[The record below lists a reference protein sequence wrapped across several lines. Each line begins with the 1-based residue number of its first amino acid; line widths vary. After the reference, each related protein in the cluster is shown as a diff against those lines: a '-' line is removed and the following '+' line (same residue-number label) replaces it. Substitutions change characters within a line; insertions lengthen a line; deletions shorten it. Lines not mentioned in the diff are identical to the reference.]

1 MILCPQDRRVERD
14 EEVEDIGVKRQLEE
28 PSITGRGEVMDKQ
41 INTPVID
48 CKKICCDHLNALNA
62 MTADR
67 SDRDRELTSISTSRR
82 KRRLLKRFPAAP
94 CSSPEGLAAVR
105 QELTNVSNPPPL
117 TSPPPHSSIATPG
130 HHPSLSFTI
139 LHCPSFPAS
148 YSLNCERP

>member
-1 MILCPQDRRVERD
+1 MERD

-48 CKKICCDHLNALNA
+48 CKKICCDHLNALSA

-117 TSPPPHSSIATPG
+117 TSPLHTPA
-130 HHPSLSFTI
+130 SLQRDTILYYPLPSFTV
-139 LHCPSFPAS
+139 LHSQHPTP
-148 YSLNCERP
+148 